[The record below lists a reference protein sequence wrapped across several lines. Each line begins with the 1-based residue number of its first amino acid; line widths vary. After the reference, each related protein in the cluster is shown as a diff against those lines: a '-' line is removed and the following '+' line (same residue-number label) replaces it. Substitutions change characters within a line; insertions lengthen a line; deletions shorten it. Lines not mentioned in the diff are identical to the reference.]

1 MKKTRIKRDQ
11 SKRRTREGTRRG
23 VYILPNLFTS
33 GSLFCGFYAIIAT
46 FDGKYLIAA
55 VAIMIAI
62 VFDGIDGKV
71 ARLTRTTSRFGVEYD
86 SLSDLV
92 AFGVAPAILVF
103 SWALQPFEKWGW
115 LAAFLYVAC
124 GALRLARFNVQFDT
138 IEPRH
143 FRGLPVPAG
152 ASLIATTIL
161 FFKRLGIDGGGP
173 QNLFLL
179 LMILLLAFLMV
190 SNIRYPSFKD
200 LALLKRKPF
209 NTLVAMILTIVVV
222 VAEPAITLFI
232 FASLYL
238 LSGPVRAV
246 REWHKKRMAA
256 LREEKREPLLQ

>member
-1 MKKTRIKRDQ
+1 M
-11 SKRRTREGTRRG
+11 
-23 VYILPNLFTS
+23 PNLFTS
-33 GSLFCGFYAIIAT
+33 GSLFCGFYAIIAS
-46 FDGKYLIAA
+46 FNGKYLIAA

-92 AFGVAPAILVF
+92 AFGVAPAILAF
-103 SWALQPFEKWGW
+103 SWALHPFEKWGW

-143 FRGLPVPAG
+143 FRGLPVPAA
-152 ASLIATTIL
+152 ASLIAATIL
-161 FFKRLGIDGGGP
+161 LFYRLGIKGVGA
-173 QNLFLL
+173 NLCILFLL
-179 LMILLLAFLMV
+179 FPLSFLMV

-232 FASLYL
+232 FSCFYL
-238 LSGPVRAV
+238 VSGPGKAV
-246 REWHKKRMAA
+246 REWHKKRMTA
-256 LREEKREPLLQ
+256 LREEKREPLIQ